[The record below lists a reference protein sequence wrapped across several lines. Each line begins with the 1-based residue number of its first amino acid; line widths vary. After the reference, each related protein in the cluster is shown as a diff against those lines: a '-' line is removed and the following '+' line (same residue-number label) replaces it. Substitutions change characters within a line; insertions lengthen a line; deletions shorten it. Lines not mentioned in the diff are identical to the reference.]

1 MLTFSKLYKERK
13 TLKFIPIQLYHIQY
27 FFSLMMAFGYAVTQ
41 SFLFLASGNLWNLKK
56 ELFLQ
61 DMAAQILPILDCNN
75 QNMK

>member
-1 MLTFSKLYKERK
+1 MLTFGKLYKERK

-27 FFSLMMAFGYAVTQ
+27 FFFANDGLRIAVTQ